1 MYGKVMF
8 FFLMPSTARWGAPIR
23 CSPYGS
29 RKTLALLKKRERCS
43 SEGVEAY
50 VFVHSVF
57 EGLKII
63 SAGKDGG
70 RERVPVP

>member
-1 MYGKVMF
+1 MQ
-8 FFLMPSTARWGAPIR
+8 SNARRGAPVR

-29 RKTLALLKKRERCS
+29 RKTLALPKKRKSCS
-43 SEGVEAY
+43 SERVEAWM
-50 VFVHSVF
+50 FVHPDF

>member
-1 MYGKVMF
+1 MQ
-8 FFLMPSTARWGAPIR
+8 SNARRGAVR

-29 RKTLALLKKRERCS
+29 RKTLALPKRWKSRS
-43 SEGVEAY
+43 SERVDAQ
-50 VFVHSVF
+50 VFVYLDF

-70 RERVPVP
+70 WERVPVP